1 MAPKRP
7 AVPTGPETRRI
18 PMKTMILAAVA
29 VVALGMGTAFAEGE
43 GGPTAGGLEWQAANG
58 NPTIPAT
65 EWVAVA
71 PGAREA
77 RVQQLQQQAASALW
91 PGLTQNGNAVAQG
104 SANPH

>member
-1 MAPKRP
+1 
-7 AVPTGPETRRI
+7 
-18 PMKTMILAAVA
+18 MKTMILAAVA
-29 VVALGMGTAFAEGE
+29 VVALGMGTAFADGE

-65 EWVAVA
+65 EWFAMTPA
-71 PGAREA
+71 AREA

-104 SANPH
+104 NANPHG